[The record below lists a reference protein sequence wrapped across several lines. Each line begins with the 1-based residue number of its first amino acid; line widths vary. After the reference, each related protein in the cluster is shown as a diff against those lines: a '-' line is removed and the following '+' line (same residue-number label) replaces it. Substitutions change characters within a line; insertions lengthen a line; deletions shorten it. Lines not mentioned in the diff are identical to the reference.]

1 MLSFWSVPPFYMIHY
16 NALVLLI
23 RNKLNTDFIS
33 LNTVG
38 FDMHKKMLA
47 NDAML
52 DRFSSRKTFDI
63 PCIICKS
70 MHTTSVSETDLSGL
84 RCQRQVS
91 WTKTSNY
98 MLQYLQDVYT
108 FLCRWYLLLAH
119 KSLYQLAHIEPV
131 GYQTIGCINM
141 RKIYYLQMNM
151 VKQLVTTRRIYD
163 NWLFTQE
170 VCEFVNST
178 SESRPPST
186 LHDED
191 PLIQV
196 LFKSMISGCWV
207 TYRSP

>member
-1 MLSFWSVPPFYMIHY
+1 MIHY
-16 NALVLLI
+16 NALVLLM

-38 FDMHKKMLA
+38 FGMHKMLA

-52 DRFSSRKTFDI
+52 DRSSSRKTFDI

-98 MLQYLQDVYT
+98 MLQYPQDVYT
-108 FLCRWYLLLAH
+108 FLCPWYLLLAH

-131 GYQTIGCINM
+131 GYQAIGCINM

-170 VCEFVNST
+170 VCEFHIKVET
-178 SESRPPST
+178 TQYPAWRRPTNPGSFQINDIR
-186 LHDED
+186 L
-191 PLIQV
+191 LGYI
-196 LFKSMISGCWV
+196 
-207 TYRSP
+207 